1 MQTLQPTLKRGR
13 DVWDSI
19 GMPESEFRTRVDRIL
34 KEMRKR
40 RMKVL
45 LLYGIGQN
53 DYGYPCYVTNYLT
66 KMPQGAMAVITDKG
80 EVALI
85 CEGFA
90 RDAALIK
97 DTTWV
102 KEIRSSETLSR
113 TCVQYLKEKRL
124 IPSTLGFA
132 GLRQHMPYREFEI
145 LSEATRGCRI
155 VETDPIV
162 NRMRMIKSHRE
173 IDQVR
178 RSARLVARLFDS
190 LARDS
195 FPAFNER
202 AVEARLYRLGYL
214 DGAED
219 VRILIARPAGARP
232 RGQRP
237 GEKDETLRPP
247 VDRRIS
253 GGDVVVVHLAAEFER
268 YWAEGTRTYRA
279 EGASLAESTA
289 EGVRSLYNRITKGLV
304 PGITASGFYREALA
318 KIRRSRISFVADY
331 GLGGSIGLSC
341 QEPPL
346 LSADDDTLLRE
357 GMTLSLSLAVTTP
370 ETGLA
375 MLGDTVHLSGN
386 GPEILTSLLP

>member
-1 MQTLQPTLKRGR
+1 METLQPTLKRGR
-13 DVWDSI
+13 DVWDPI
-19 GMPESEFRTRVDRIL
+19 GMPESEFRTRVDRMT

-66 KMPQGAMAVITDKG
+66 KMPQGAVAVITDKG

-113 TCVQYLKEKRL
+113 TCVEYLKEKRL
-124 IPSTLGFA
+124 IPSTIGFA
-132 GLRQHMPYREFEI
+132 GLCQHMPYREFNV

-155 VETDPIV
+155 VDAGDIV
-162 NRMRMIKSHRE
+162 NRMRMIKSGRE

-202 AVEARLYRLGYL
+202 TVEALLYRLGYL

-219 VRILIARPAGARP
+219 VRILIARPGGRD
-232 RGQRP
+232 RGGKGP
-237 GEKDETLRPP
+237 AK
-247 VDRRIS
+247 
-253 GGDVVVVHLAAEFER
+253 
-268 YWAEGTRTYRA
+268 RTKR
-279 EGASLAESTA
+279 
-289 EGVRSLYNRITKGLV
+289 
-304 PGITASGFYREALA
+304 
-318 KIRRSRISFVADY
+318 
-331 GLGGSIGLSC
+331 
-341 QEPPL
+341 
-346 LSADDDTLLRE
+346 
-357 GMTLSLSLAVTTP
+357 
-370 ETGLA
+370 
-375 MLGDTVHLSGN
+375 
-386 GPEILTSLLP
+386 

>member
-1 MQTLQPTLKRGR
+1 METLQPTLKRGR

-19 GMPESEFRTRVDRIL
+19 GMPESEFRTRVDRIV

-113 TCVQYLKEKRL
+113 TCVQYLQEKKL

-132 GLRQHMPYREFEI
+132 GLRQHMPCREFEV

-155 VETDPIV
+155 VDAGDMV
-162 NRMRMIKSHRE
+162 NRMRMIKSGRE

-178 RSARLVARLFDS
+178 RAARLVARLFDS
-190 LARDS
+190 IARAS

-202 AVEARLYRLGYL
+202 AVEALIYRLGYL

-219 VRILIARPAGARP
+219 VRILTARSAGARP

-247 VDRRIS
+247 DDRTIS
-253 GGDVVVVHLAAEFER
+253 GGDVVVVHLAVEFER

-279 EGASLAESTA
+279 EGISLAESTPDV
-289 EGVRSLYNRITKGLV
+289 VRSLYGRITQGLV
-304 PGITASGFYREALA
+304 PGKTASGFYREALA
-318 KIRRSRISFVADY
+318 KVKRSRIPFVADY
-331 GLGGSIGLSC
+331 GLGGGIGLSG
-341 QEPPL
+341 QELPL
-346 LSADDDTLLRE
+346 LSADDGTLLKE
-357 GMTLSLSLAVTTP
+357 GMTLSLRLAVTAP

-375 MLGDTVHLSGN
+375 MLGDTVCLSGN

>member
-1 MQTLQPTLKRGR
+1 MQTIQPTLKRGR
-13 DVWDSI
+13 DVWDPI
-19 GMPESEFRTRVDRIL
+19 GMPESEFRTRVDRIV

-40 RMKVL
+40 RITVL
-45 LLYGIGQN
+45 LLFGIGQD
-53 DYGYPCYVTNYLT
+53 DYGCPCYVTNYLT

-102 KEIRSSETLSR
+102 KEIRSNETLPR
-113 TCVQYLKEKRL
+113 TCVQYLQEKKL

-132 GLRQHMPYREFEI
+132 GLRQHMPCREFEV

-155 VETDPIV
+155 VEADPIV
-162 NRMRMIKSHRE
+162 NRMRMIKSGRE

-178 RSARLVARLFDS
+178 RAARLVARLFDS
-190 LARDS
+190 IARAS

-202 AVEARLYRLGYL
+202 AVEALIYRLGYL

-219 VRILIARPAGARP
+219 VRILIARSAGARP
-232 RGQRP
+232 QRQSP
-237 GEKDETLRPP
+237 DEKDETLRPP
-247 VDRRIS
+247 DDRTIS
-253 GGDVVVVHLAAEFER
+253 GGDVVVVHLAVEFER

-279 EGASLAESTA
+279 EGISLAESTPDA
-289 EGVRSLYNRITKGLV
+289 VRSLYGRITQGLV
-304 PGITASGFYREALA
+304 PGKTASGFYREAFA
-318 KIRRSRISFVADY
+318 KVKRSRIPFVADY
-331 GLGGSIGLSC
+331 GLGGGIGLSG
-341 QEPPL
+341 QELPL
-346 LSADDDTLLRE
+346 LSADDGTLLKE
-357 GMTLSLSLAVTTP
+357 GMTLSLRLAVTAP

-375 MLGDTVHLSGN
+375 MLGDTVRLSGN

>member
-1 MQTLQPTLKRGR
+1 METLQPTLKRGR
-13 DVWDSI
+13 DVWDPI
-19 GMPESEFRTRVDRIL
+19 GMPESEFRTRVDRIV

-40 RMKVL
+40 RITVL
-45 LLYGIGQN
+45 LLFGIGQD
-53 DYGYPCYVTNYLT
+53 DYGCPCYVTNYLT

-124 IPSTLGFA
+124 LSSTIGFA
-132 GLRQHMPYREFEI
+132 GVRQHMPCREFEI

-155 VETDPIV
+155 VEADPIV

-173 IDQVR
+173 IDQVH

-190 LARDS
+190 LIRAS

-202 AVEARLYRLGYL
+202 AVEALIYRLGYL

-219 VRILIARPAGARP
+219 VRILIARSAGARP

-247 VDRRIS
+247 DDRTIS
-253 GGDVVVVHLAAEFER
+253 GGDVVVVHLAVEFER

-279 EGASLAESTA
+279 EGISLAESTPDA
-289 EGVRSLYNRITKGLV
+289 VRSLYGRITQGLV
-304 PGITASGFYREALA
+304 PGKTVSGFYREALA
-318 KIRRSRISFVADY
+318 KVKRSRIPFVADY
-331 GLGGSIGLSC
+331 GLGGGIGLSG
-341 QEPPL
+341 QELPP
-346 LSADDDTLLRE
+346 LSADDGTLLKE
-357 GMTLSLSLAVTTP
+357 GMTLSLRLAVTAP

-375 MLGDTVHLSGN
+375 MLGDTVCLSGN

>member
-1 MQTLQPTLKRGR
+1 METLQPTLKRGR
-13 DVWDSI
+13 DVWDPI
-19 GMPESEFRTRVDRIL
+19 GMPESEFRTRVDRIV

-53 DYGYPCYVTNYLT
+53 DYAYPCYATNYLT
-66 KMPQGAMAVITDKG
+66 KMPQGALAVVTDKG

-102 KEIRSSETLSR
+102 KEIRSSEALSQ

-155 VETDPIV
+155 VEADPLV
-162 NRMRMIKSHRE
+162 NRMRMIKSPRE

-178 RSARLVARLFDS
+178 RSARLVASLFDS
-190 LARDS
+190 LTQAS

-202 AVEARLYRLGYL
+202 AMEALLYRLGYL

-219 VRILIARPAGARP
+219 VRILIARPAEAK
-232 RGQRP
+232 P
-237 GEKDETLRPP
+237 GDSNGSLRPP
-247 VDRRIS
+247 DDRPIS
-253 GGDVVVVHLAAEFER
+253 DGDAVVVHLAVEFER

-279 EGASLAESTA
+279 EGASLVESAT
-289 EGVRSLYNRITKGLV
+289 GDVRSLYGRITQGLV
-304 PGITASGFYREALA
+304 PGKTASGFYREALA
-318 KIRRSRISFVADY
+318 KTKRSKMPFVAEY
-331 GLGGSIGLSC
+331 GLGGSIGLSG

-357 GMTLSLSLAVTTP
+357 QMTLSLRLCVTTP
-370 ETGLA
+370 ETGLT
-375 MLGDTVHLSGN
+375 MLGDTVCLSGN

>member
-1 MQTLQPTLKRGR
+1 METLQPTLKRGR
-13 DVWDSI
+13 DVWDPI
-19 GMPESEFRTRVDRIL
+19 GMPESEFRTRIGRIT

-66 KMPQGAMAVITDKG
+66 KMPQGAIAVITDKG

-102 KEIRSSETLSR
+102 KEIRSSEALSQ

-124 IPSTLGFA
+124 LSSTIGFA
-132 GLRQHMPYREFEI
+132 GIRQHMPCREFEV
-145 LSEATRGCRI
+145 LSQATRGCRI
-155 VETDPIV
+155 VEADPIV
-162 NRMRMIKSHRE
+162 NRMRMIKSPRE

-190 LARDS
+190 LARAS

-202 AVEARLYRLGYL
+202 AVEALIYRLGYL

-219 VRILIARPAGARP
+219 VRVLIARSAGARP
-232 RGQRP
+232 RGQMA
-237 GEKDETLRPP
+237 GEKDDTLRPP
-247 VDRRIS
+247 DDKAIS
-253 GGDVVVVHLAAEFER
+253 GGDGVIVHLAVEFER

-279 EGASLAESTA
+279 EGASLAESAT
-289 EGVRSLYNRITKGLV
+289 EGVRSLYGRITQGLV
-304 PGITASGFYREALA
+304 PGKTASGFYREALA
-318 KIRRSRISFVADY
+318 KTKRSKMPFVAEY
-331 GLGGSIGLSC
+331 GLGGGIGLSGL
-341 QEPPL
+341 ELPL
-346 LSADDDTLLRE
+346 LSADDDTVLRE
-357 GMTLSLSLAVTTP
+357 GMTLSFRLAVTAP

-375 MLGDTVHLSGN
+375 MLGDTVCLSGN